1 MRQSFWKYV
10 QAFYK
15 HVIALV
21 IIILLLFT
29 LIGFITT
36 ANTAS
41 KIQSKNFS
49 AWLEEVDFSFFTL
62 LYSMENHAF
71 DLVYP
76 LEQPDKFYLDGLL
89 KMVTSIRFQDASSL
103 LGQEIPGFST
113 YENTVIIAGEKL
125 DDIDSY
131 SHESGPPLEIILED
145 REAVD
150 AEEEQKDEEE
160 KTPEQTTDGREVV
173 FLYNSH
179 NRESF
184 LPHLPD
190 ETDTDHAY
198 HEEVNIT
205 KISDHLKEN
214 LEKNGIGTMVDDT
227 DIMQILNDK
236 GWKYGKSYDAS
247 RPVVETALDENDDLQ
262 YVVDVHRDS
271 LPRDKTTKE
280 IDDTNYATILFVIGA
295 EHKNF
300 EKNLELATALH
311 KKIEK
316 TYPGLSKGVI
326 QKEGANSNGVY
337 NQDMSDNAI
346 LIEVGGFENSLE
358 EMYRTADVF
367 SEVFTEYYWD
377 AEKVSK

>member
-1 MRQSFWKYV
+1 
-10 QAFYK
+10 
-15 HVIALV
+15 
-21 IIILLLFT
+21 
-29 LIGFITT
+29 
-36 ANTAS
+36 
-41 KIQSKNFS
+41 
-49 AWLEEVDFSFFTL
+49 
-62 LYSMENHAF
+62 
-71 DLVYP
+71 
-76 LEQPDKFYLDGLL
+76 
-89 KMVTSIRFQDASSL
+89 
-103 LGQEIPGFST
+103 
-113 YENTVIIAGEKL
+113 
-125 DDIDSY
+125 
-131 SHESGPPLEIILED
+131 
-145 REAVD
+145 
-150 AEEEQKDEEE
+150 
-160 KTPEQTTDGREVV
+160 
-173 FLYNSH
+173 
-179 NRESF
+179 
-184 LPHLPD
+184 
-190 ETDTDHAY
+190 
-198 HEEVNIT
+198 
-205 KISDHLKEN
+205 
-214 LEKNGIGTMVDDT
+214 MVDDT

-316 TYPGLSKGVI
+316 AYPGLSKGVI

-337 NQDMSDNAI
+337 NQDMSDKAI

>member
-89 KMVTSIRFQDASSL
+89 KMVTSIRFQDASR
-103 LGQEIPGFST
+103 
-113 YENTVIIAGEKL
+113 
-125 DDIDSY
+125 
-131 SHESGPPLEIILED
+131 PPLENILED

-346 LIEVGGFENSLE
+346 LIEVGGFENYLE